1 MLRHKF
7 VRIYLKSKQG
17 IKYQIPVVKPKKLL
31 ILFFKWLQVNWN
43 GHMVLRLTSLQNVI

>member
-31 ILFFKWLQVNWN
+31 ILFFNDYRSHEI
-43 GHMVLRLTSLQNVI
+43 HMVLRLTSFQNII